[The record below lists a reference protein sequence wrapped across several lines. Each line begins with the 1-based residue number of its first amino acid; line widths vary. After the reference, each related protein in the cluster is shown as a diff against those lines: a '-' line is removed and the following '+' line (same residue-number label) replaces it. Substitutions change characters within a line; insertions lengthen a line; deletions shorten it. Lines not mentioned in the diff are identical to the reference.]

1 MRVYQFRHV
10 GIVTACCLSLHVLQR
25 GQNHKGWRAFGQS
38 TFCTFL
44 QETPFSPEK
53 SHFPMKGK
61 MNLPVFS
68 AKNRHLGLIAAG

>member
-1 MRVYQFRHV
+1 V

-44 QETPFSPEK
+44 QETWFFFRK
-53 SHFPMKGK
+53 WLFPMKKGVICLFFQRF
-61 MNLPVFS
+61 LPV
-68 AKNRHLGLIAAG
+68 HGPD